1 MAAEKSV
8 NVADSVDEVIETVKS
23 GKTTEFFK
31 SHWENHQQEII
42 NFGKILLL
50 TLAVLLL
57 TWIFSRM
64 VKAFIWKATAKFEK
78 CDDSLRKLFYTISRC
93 FIWIFATLIIL
104 DLFGLNTASIL
115 TVLGTAGLAIG
126 LAMKDSL
133 SNIAAGIMLVILR
146 PYKTGD
152 FIECG
157 NISGTITEIGLF
169 STIITTFDGI
179 FISAPNSVVFG
190 TPIKNYSRNE
200 KRMANI
206 QIGISYGDP
215 LEKALKILKEF
226 LDSNE
231 LILKDP
237 APAVL
242 VTEFSD
248 SRVTITLRYWTSVQN
263 YWSVFW
269 QIKSELKD
277 TIESAGLS
285 IPLPQQVITF
295 ANAAAEKNQEK

>member
-1 MAAEKSV
+1 MAAEKSIDVEKSV
-8 NVADSVDEVIETVKS
+8 NEVIETVKT

-31 SHWENHQQEII
+31 SLWENHQQDII
-42 NFGKILLL
+42 HFGKILLL
-50 TLAVLLL
+50 TAVVLFLV
-57 TWIFSRM
+57 WMFSRM
-64 VKAFIWKATAKFEK
+64 IKAFIWKATGKIEKF
-78 CDDSLRKLFYTISRC
+78 DDSVRKLLYSIARC

-115 TVLGTAGLAIG
+115 TVLGTAGIAIG

-157 NISGTITEIGLF
+157 SISGTITEIGLF
-169 STIITTFDGI
+169 STVITTFDGI

-200 KRMANI
+200 NRMANI
-206 QIGISYGDP
+206 QVGISYGDS
-215 LEKALKILKEF
+215 LENALKILKEF

-242 VTEFSD
+242 VTELADNS
-248 SRVTITLRYWTSVQN
+248 VNLTLRYWTMTEN
-263 YWSVFW
+263 YWTVFW

-277 TIESAGLS
+277 TIESSGLS
-285 IPLPQQVITF
+285 IPFPQRVITF
-295 ANAAAEKNQEK
+295 ANAPADK